1 VRAAFMG
8 ERRKTTFQRE
18 ENMPKINILKEAE
31 KIKKPYT
38 PYHLVNVDNF
48 HVFLGLFEG
57 DYKKHRHPY
66 DEFFYVVSGEVTI
79 EMDKE
84 SVSLKEGEGVLVK
97 KKAWHKSKAKN
108 KSVVML
114 FEKLDMQSEFD

>member
-1 VRAAFMG
+1 
-8 ERRKTTFQRE
+8 
-18 ENMPKINILKEAE
+18 MPKINVLKEAE
-31 KIKKPYT
+31 KIKKSYT

-79 EMDKE
+79 EMDTE

-97 KKAWHKSKAKN
+97 KKTWHKSKAKN
-108 KSVVML
+108 KAVVML
-114 FEKLDMQSEFD
+114 FEKLGMQSEFA